1 VESNEVSEPE
11 LVRAMFSATKCRKQL
26 ARVKEILMTEL
37 NLQSS
42 CKAGVWLYAKS

>member
-1 VESNEVSEPE
+1 MNSNEVSEPE
-11 LVRAMFSATKCRKQL
+11 VASAMFSATKWRKQL
-26 ARVKEILMTEL
+26 ARVKEILMTGL